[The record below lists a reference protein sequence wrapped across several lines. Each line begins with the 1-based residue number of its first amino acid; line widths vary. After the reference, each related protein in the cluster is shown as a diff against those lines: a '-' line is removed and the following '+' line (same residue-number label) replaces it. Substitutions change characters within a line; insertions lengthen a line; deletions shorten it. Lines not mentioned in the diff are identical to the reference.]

1 MAERTLH
8 FELIV
13 NCIETN
19 ESTVIGI
26 CEAESPA
33 GAVEAISGLME
44 EGAAEF
50 RGTDLEGVIENE

>member
-33 GAVEAISGLME
+33 GLSRRLAGSWKRRRLSSG
-44 EGAAEF
+44 
-50 RGTDLEGVIENE
+50 RRIWKV